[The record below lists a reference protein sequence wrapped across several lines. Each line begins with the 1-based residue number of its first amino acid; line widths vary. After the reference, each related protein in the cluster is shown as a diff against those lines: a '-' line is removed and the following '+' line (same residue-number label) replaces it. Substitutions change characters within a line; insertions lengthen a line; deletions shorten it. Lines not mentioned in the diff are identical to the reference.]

1 MCIARLAFA
10 FLQYTIRFQADPTP
24 FPFER
29 LPPELRLQVYRE
41 VLRGTAARGVTWEG
55 GTFSTG
61 AELILVSCNRKKD
74 FSFRIGTEEKGESKQ
89 IDVSLLVANRL
100 VNREALPILYQSRT
114 FEFATNLKAVIPFLS
129 SLPAEARHHLRG
141 ISMELHAHGEPDY
154 CCGGENRCYGKG
166 SDNKGAWGKACV
178 YIGQSVKVKELTV
191 TVNVKIPAEFKSLKW
206 VKALVNIKGLKRL
219 TLQANQHH
227 GFLGEALHT
236 RANNKHGWVSSTGDC
251 NSKHLVPLF
260 DYLLE
265 EMLE

>member
-1 MCIARLAFA
+1 M
-10 FLQYTIRFQADPTP
+10 
-24 FPFER
+24 
-29 LPPELRLQVYRE
+29 YRE
-41 VLRGTAARGVTWEG
+41 VLRGTAAHGITWQG
-55 GTFSTG
+55 DTIPTG

-74 FSFRIGTEEKGESKQ
+74 FSFRFGIGEKGESKG
-89 IDVSLLVANRL
+89 IDVSLLVTNRL

-114 FEFATNLKAVIPFLS
+114 FDFATNVKVVIPFLS

-141 ISMELHAHGEPDY
+141 ISMELHAEGEPDY

-191 TVNVKIPAEFKSLKW
+191 TVNVKIPAEFKSIKW
-206 VKALVNIKGLKRL
+206 VKALVNIKGLKHL
-219 TLQANQHH
+219 TLQADQHH
-227 GFLGEALHT
+227 GFASDTHT
-236 RANNKHGWVSSTGDC
+236 RACYKHGSLSSTDDC